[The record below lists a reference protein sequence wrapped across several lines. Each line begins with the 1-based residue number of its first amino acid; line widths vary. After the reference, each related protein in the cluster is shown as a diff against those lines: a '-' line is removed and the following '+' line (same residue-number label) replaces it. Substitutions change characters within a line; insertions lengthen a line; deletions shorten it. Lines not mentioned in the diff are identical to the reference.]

1 LVLETTPIDP
11 AEFSAA
17 VLRETARLGVRLPR
31 LQVLA
36 ETGSTNQVAWEL
48 AQAGAQPGTIVI
60 ALQQSAGRGQWGRQW
75 LSPLGGLYLSRYF
88 APQLL
93 PEDGAQL
100 TLAAAWGLGQT
111 LRDRGVPVAL
121 KWPNDLVVR
130 GRKWG
135 GLLTETRLVGGKI
148 ARAVT
153 GLGLNWANP
162 VPETGINATELFPEL
177 AFPERLHDQTDQSN
191 QLVDRLHDQTDQ
203 SNQLVDRQLVDRLD
217 PLDLSGHWAD
227 RSSDSSN
234 VSDGSHPL
242 NGAGALA
249 NKANQ
254 LSAPSLLPS
263 ADFPLEGGP
272 PIRSLAE
279 LAALAIAGLDRGD
292 RQLQTGGI
300 ESFLADYLELLETCG
315 RSVQVGDRTGIAVGI
330 TPRGELRVKFSDQLA
345 AELHLP
351 PGAVRLGYARSP
363 QMPEPPGP
371 DGGEVTDCLKNP

>member
-1 LVLETTPIDP
+1 MLETSPIDP

-17 VLRETARLGVRLPR
+17 VLRETARLGVRLPK

-75 LSPLGGLYLSRYF
+75 SSPLGGLYLSRYF

-162 VPETGINATELFPEL
+162 VPETGINATELFPAL
-177 AFPERLHDQTDQSN
+177 AFPERLHDQPDQP
-191 QLVDRLHDQTDQ
+191 D
-203 SNQLVDRQLVDRLD
+203 QLVDRQVVDRLD
-217 PLDLSGHWAD
+217 PLGLLDHWAD
-227 RSSDSSN
+227 RSSDSFN

-249 NKANQ
+249 NQANQ
-254 LSAPSLLPS
+254 LNTPPLLPPT
-263 ADFPLEGGP
+263 DFPAEGGP

-279 LAALAIAGLDRGD
+279 LAALVIAGLDRGD

-363 QMPEPPGP
+363 QSPDPPSP
-371 DGGEVTDCLKNP
+371 DSGEVTDCLKNP

>member
-1 LVLETTPIDP
+1 MLKPTPIDP

-75 LSPLGGLYLSRYF
+75 SSPLGGLYLSRYF

-162 VPETGINATELFPEL
+162 VPETGINATELFSKLEFPEL
-177 AFPERLHDQTDQSN
+177 GSPERLHDQSDQSSD
-191 QLVDRLHDQTDQ
+191 QLVDRPGLLDPSSH
-203 SNQLVDRQLVDRLD
+203 LD
-217 PLDLSGHWAD
+217 PLGHWAD
-227 RSSDSSN
+227 RSSNSSKI
-234 VSDGSHPL
+234 SDGSNSLH
-242 NGAGALA
+242 GASALA
-249 NKANQ
+249 NQASQ
-254 LSAPSLLPS
+254 LPPPPLLPPT
-263 ADFPLEGGP
+263 DFPAEGGP

-330 TPRGELRVKFSDQLA
+330 TSRGELRVKFSDQLA
-345 AELHLP
+345 AELHLS

-363 QMPEPPGP
+363 QSPESPGP
-371 DGGEVTDCLKNP
+371 DGGQVTGFLKNP

>member
-1 LVLETTPIDP
+1 MLETTPIDP

-162 VPETGINATELFPEL
+162 VPETGINATELFPGR
-177 AFPERLHDQTDQSN
+177 AFPE
-191 QLVDRLHDQTDQ
+191 RLHDQTDQ

>member
-1 LVLETTPIDP
+1 MLKPTPIDP

-17 VLRETARLGVRLPR
+17 VLRETALLGVRLPR

-75 LSPLGGLYLSRYF
+75 SSPLGGLYLSRYF

-162 VPETGINATELFPEL
+162 VPETGINATELFSELEFPEL
-177 AFPERLHDQTDQSN
+177 GSPERSHDQLDQSSD
-191 QLVDRLHDQTDQ
+191 QSVDR
-203 SNQLVDRQLVDRLD
+203 QLVDRQLVDPSSHLD
-217 PLDLSGHWAD
+217 PSGHWVD
-227 RSSDSSN
+227 HSSN
-234 VSDGSHPL
+234 SSKISDGSNSLH
-242 NGAGALA
+242 GAGTLA
-249 NKANQ
+249 NQASQ
-254 LSAPSLLPS
+254 LNTPPLLPPT
-263 ADFPLEGGP
+263 DFPAEGGP

-363 QMPEPPGP
+363 QAPEPPGP
-371 DGGEVTDCLKNP
+371 DGGKVTDFLKNP

>member
-1 LVLETTPIDP
+1 MLKPTPIDP

-48 AQAGAQPGTIVI
+48 AQAGAQPRTIVI

-75 LSPLGGLYLSRYF
+75 SSPLGGLYLSRYF

-162 VPETGINATELFPEL
+162 VPETGINATELFSELEFPEL
-177 AFPERLHDQTDQSN
+177 GSPERSHDQSDQS
-191 QLVDRLHDQTDQ
+191 
-203 SNQLVDRQLVDRLD
+203 VDRQLVDRLD
-217 PLDLSGHWAD
+217 PLDPSSHWVD
-227 RSSDSSN
+227 RSSNSSKI
-234 VSDGSHPL
+234 SDGSNSLH
-242 NGAGALA
+242 GASALA
-249 NKANQ
+249 NQASQ
-254 LSAPSLLPS
+254 LNTPPLLPPT
-263 ADFPLEGGP
+263 DFPAEGGP

-363 QMPEPPGP
+363 QAPEPPGP
-371 DGGEVTDCLKNP
+371 DGGKVTDFLKNP